1 MSGQLSAAD
10 VTAALGH
17 APERPAPAGLAFTGV
32 TIDSRRARPGELF
45 VALRG
50 ERYDGQ
56 RFLTDAVEAGVTGAV
71 GRDAPFEGRDRIAFW
86 PVGEGRRALQALAG
100 WHRARLPVR
109 VVGITGSNGKT
120 TAKELV
126 HAVLAQ
132 RFRATRTVGNLN
144 NQIGVPL
151 TLLEIGADHEWAVVE
166 MGMNRPGEIAPLA
179 RISRPQIAVVTNVAA
194 SHLEGVGSI
203 EAVLE
208 EKLALPRA
216 LPPDGLFVYCG
227 DQAPLREAAR
237 GLSCRTLSY
246 GLEPHNDLRP
256 ERWSLDDEGRGLF
269 ELDGR
274 TYRLRLVGR
283 HNVVNALAAV
293 AVGREAGLG
302 PSAIACGLAEPEGLP
317 MRMQLERWGEITALV
332 DCYNANPDS
341 VLSAA
346 ASLAALSGVRR
357 RIAVLGEMLE
367 LGPESAILHEEVGR
381 SLAGLID
388 QVVAV
393 GDEAS
398 AIARGAAAAG
408 LESLCADRDEA
419 VRWLVESLGPGDAV
433 LFKASRG
440 AALEDIV
447 AQVREACVNGVG
459 ATEGGR

>member
-1 MSGQLSAAD
+1 MSAHLSADD
-10 VTAALGH
+10 VSAALRHG
-17 APERPAPAGLAFTGV
+17 PERAVPAGLAFSGV

-86 PVGEGRRALQALAG
+86 PVAEGRAALQALAG
-100 WHRARLPVR
+100 WHRSRLSVR

-132 RFRATRTVGNLN
+132 RYRATRTMGNLN

-151 TLLEIGADHEWAVVE
+151 TLLDIGADHEWAVVE
-166 MGMNRPGEIAPLA
+166 MGMNRRGEIAPLA
-179 RISRPQIAVVTNVAA
+179 RISRPQVAVVTNVAA

-208 EKLALPRA
+208 EKLALPRV
-216 LPPDGLFVYCG
+216 LSPEGLFVYCG
-227 DQAPLREAAR
+227 DQPRLLEAAR
-237 GLSCRTLSY
+237 GLACRTLSY
-246 GLEPHNDLRP
+246 GLEPHNDLCP

-283 HNVVNALAAV
+283 HNVVNSLAAV
-293 AVGREAGLG
+293 AVGREAELSA
-302 PSAIACGLAEPEGLP
+302 SAIACGLAEPEGLP

-357 RIAVLGEMLE
+357 RIAVLGKMLE
-367 LGPESAILHEEVGR
+367 LGPESVALHEEVGR

-393 GDEAS
+393 GEEAS
-398 AIARGAAAAG
+398 AIARGAGAAG

-419 VRWLVESLGPGDAV
+419 VRWLVDSLGPGDAV

-440 AALEDIV
+440 AALEEIV
-447 AQVREACVNGVG
+447 TQVREACVNGVG
-459 ATEGGR
+459 AVEGGH

>member
-1 MSGQLSAAD
+1 MTARLSAAD
-10 VTAALGH
+10 VSSALGH
-17 APERPAPAGLAFTGV
+17 GPERPAPPGLAFTGV

-71 GRDAPFEGRDRIAFW
+71 GRDLPFEGRHRIAFW
-86 PVGEGRRALQALAG
+86 AVADGRSALQALAG
-100 WHRARLPVR
+100 WHRARLR
-109 VVGITGSNGKT
+109 LKVVGITGSNGKT
-120 TAKELV
+120 TAKELI

-132 RFRATRTVGNLN
+132 RFPTARTAGNLN
-144 NQIGVPL
+144 NQVGVPL
-151 TLLEIGADHEWAVVE
+151 TLLEIASDHEWAVVE
-166 MGMNRPGEIAPLA
+166 MGMSRPGEIAPLA

-194 SHLEGVGSI
+194 SHLEGMGSI

-208 EKLALPRA
+208 EKMELPRS
-216 LPPDGLFVYCG
+216 LPPDGLLVYGG
-227 DQAPLREAAR
+227 DQPRLREAAR
-237 GLSCRTLSY
+237 GLACRTLSY
-246 GLEPHNDLRP
+246 GLEPDNDLRP

-293 AVGREAGLG
+293 AVGREAGLS

-332 DCYNANPDS
+332 DCYNANPES

-346 ASLAALSGVRR
+346 ASLAALSGARR

-367 LGPESAILHEEVGR
+367 LGPESATLHEQMGR
-381 SLAGLID
+381 SLAGLVD

-393 GDEAS
+393 GEPAH
-398 AIARGAAAAG
+398 AIATGAAAAG
-408 LESLCADRDEA
+408 VESLCADRDEA
-419 VRWLVESLGPGDAV
+419 VRWLVEGLGPGDAV

-440 AALEDIV
+440 AALEEIV

-459 ATEGGR
+459 ATGGGR